1 MIVISWLFLF
11 TYLFFGVIIAEKILD
26 WADK

>member
-1 MIVISWLFLF
+1 MIIFSWILLL
-11 TYLFFGVIIAEKILD
+11 TYLVFGVIIAEYILD

>member
-1 MIVISWLFLF
+1 MIIISWIFLL
-11 TYLFFGVIIAEKILD
+11 TYLFFGVIIAEMILD

>member
-1 MIVISWLFLF
+1 MIIISWILLL
-11 TYLFFGVIIAEKILD
+11 TYLVFGVIIAEYILD

>member
-1 MIVISWLFLF
+1 MILLSWILFIS
-11 TYLFFGVIIAEKILD
+11 YLVFGVVIAEYILD

>member
-1 MIVISWLFLF
+1 MILLSWILLI
-11 TYLFFGVIIAEKILD
+11 TYLVFGVVIAEYILD